1 MKPLLEYLKKLLDAN
16 DPTSMM
22 RFLSLITV
30 IAILYMWVVF
40 SIFKRA
46 LVDIPSGVVAFAGL
60 VVGGK
65 AVQSFAE
72 LKNKLQEK
80 REDKP

>member
-1 MKPLLEYLKKLLDAN
+1 
-16 DPTSMM
+16 
-22 RFLSLITV
+22 
-30 IAILYMWVVF
+30 
-40 SIFKRA
+40 
-46 LVDIPSGVVAFAGL
+46 VDIPSGVVAFAGL

-80 REDKP
+80 KEDKP